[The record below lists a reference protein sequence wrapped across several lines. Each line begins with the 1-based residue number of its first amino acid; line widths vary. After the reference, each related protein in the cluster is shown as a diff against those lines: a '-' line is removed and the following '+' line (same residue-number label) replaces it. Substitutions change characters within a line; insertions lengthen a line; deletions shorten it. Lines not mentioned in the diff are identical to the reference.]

1 MATVKEKALMFLSIA
16 AILAGGLLI
25 HTSLSGYEYYA
36 VPFAIAGILL
46 LAGGLTR
53 VWMRSFFYRKDSN

>member
-1 MATVKEKALMFLSIA
+1 MDTVKETALTFLSIA

-25 HTSLSGYEYYA
+25 HWSLSQPNGI
-36 VPFAIAGILL
+36 PFVLAGILM

-53 VWMRSFFYRKDSN
+53 VWMRSTFYRKDSN